1 MVPTISGWTSV
12 SFHDE
17 FQNLLWTWFYVEH
30 VIMKVR
36 LQSIDSYLMK
46 STTYGLLFSE
56 KTQIFFKSSFHLEK
70 KKIAC
75 KCFQMSQNVYFG

>member
-46 STTYGLLFSE
+46 STTYGLLFGE
-56 KTQIFFKSSFHLEK
+56 KTQLFFKSTFHLEK
-70 KKIAC
+70 KKLHANAF
-75 KCFQMSQNVYFG
+75 K

>member
-46 STTYGLLFSE
+46 FTTYGL
-56 KTQIFFKSSFHLEK
+56 
-70 KKIAC
+70 
-75 KCFQMSQNVYFG
+75 